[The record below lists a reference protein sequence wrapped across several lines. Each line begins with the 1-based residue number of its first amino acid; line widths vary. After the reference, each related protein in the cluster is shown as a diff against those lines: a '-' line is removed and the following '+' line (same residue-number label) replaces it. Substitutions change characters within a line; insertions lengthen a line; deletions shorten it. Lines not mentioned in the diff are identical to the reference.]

1 MSDSIAR
8 TGLTLI
14 GQAAGAALG
23 GPFGAAVGSAIGNA
37 AGWWLFPE
45 EIVSQGPR
53 LSELSVQ
60 SSTLGLTIPVVYGSW
75 RLAGNIIW
83 STDLIETRTERDAGG
98 KGGPTQTAVE
108 YSYRASFAVGLC
120 EGPISGVLRIWA
132 DSRLVYD
139 VSETADAE
147 AITGSIR
154 VGESMTVYVGSNTQL
169 PDPTIETVLG
179 VGNVPAYR
187 GLAYVVFR
195 DLELA
200 EFGNRIPNLTFEV
213 VESGGIAPG
222 FRVLA
227 TDFNSPI
234 ARAIPVTVICG
245 FSGGVIRI
253 AEQPGVLS
261 IPIIHPVWLYNS
273 AGNYIGSSAL
283 TSADIYL
290 PSFNQQLDYGVWR
303 LGETSNLNYNQNNP
317 GDRPTLYLF
326 DRETLEVSDLI
337 IGTPL
342 INKTIVAV
350 IACVDC
356 AHYLVLTAPSIQPAT
371 EFFLFRYNGV
381 SIDLVRNGTT
391 SFVNGED
398 SGAFGVSPVTQRSGR
413 REVAMMESDLEHIW
427 CTPPS
432 LGESSGVG
440 VYKIGKDNVLRR
452 HMTFYTTQT
461 PNRPALPGSFV
472 ADYISIYADRGL
484 CCITGDTSSSNVPP
498 SKRHICIYSRLSG
511 GPATTRTVGDIVS
524 SLAQKA
530 GLTAG
535 QLDTATLTDPVVG
548 YGLSQSQTARSAIEA
563 LSRVYPFFGVESDAK
578 LRFSQR
584 NGSTVATITADDL
597 GASATDDTVD
607 LVESSRS
614 QETDLPA
621 RLTLRY
627 RSTGAD
633 YQVSAQSARRMTTG
647 SEQVI
652 ELDIPVALTDQRAAD
667 AAQILLTEA
676 WVARNQRKF
685 STTRKWSHLE
695 PGDIV
700 SLVTPAANFGV
711 RIVRKSESGPLV
723 NFEAVDHSGV
733 VYAATATPGLT
744 PPGVGITLPAMTHL
758 EVMNLP
764 ALRAD
769 DDDNG
774 VYAAVFA
781 LGGSR
786 WTGAAVE
793 RRPLNGTTWDYQ
805 LSIYASGTLGRTVT
819 ALPNW
824 SGPNVWDMNSQFDV
838 ELLSGTLSSVTDVA
852 VLNGAN
858 VACIGNEIVQ
868 FRDATLISGTTYRLK
883 GLLRARL
890 ATNDVAAAHVAG
902 ERFVLLTPQS
912 IRRIRVDAIDPRG
925 QWTYIANTLG
935 GRRDVSYYQTVRHEG
950 RALRPLSPV
959 LLSAVRGANNVYVIR
974 WTRRARINAA
984 WEDGRDVPLDEEK
997 EVYDVEVTTT
1007 SGDIRIFYLSDFG
1020 QRSWEVPIE
1029 TQIATTNF
1037 PWQNVRLKV
1046 WQKSNRYGRGEI
1058 ADAVI
1063 SAPLLPFSRNWDDSS
1078 LAGHT
1083 LFGNGPP
1090 THSINS
1096 LRYALNAGSFG
1107 RAWSRLDTALGAA
1120 NFALEIDCTNQAG
1133 AAWQGV
1139 IYRTNAWSS
1148 NFGSYAYAAMFIPD
1162 TGGISLELFRGGNN
1176 TLGGTETSLASI
1188 LISGPTVGTFRMR
1201 IEVNGTLHRVFI
1213 NGFQRISVTDTTF
1226 TGAGQFA
1233 LYSTGATSVFFD
1245 NLRID
1250 Y

>member
-1 MSDSIAR
+1 VSDSTAR
-8 TGLTLI
+8 AVLTLT
-14 GQAAGAALG
+14 GQAVGAAVG
-23 GPFGAAVGSAIGNA
+23 GPFGAAIGSAIGNA

-98 KGGPTQTAVE
+98 KGGPSQTAVE

-169 PDPTIETVLG
+169 PDPAIETVLG

-187 GLAYVVFR
+187 GLAYAVFR

-234 ARAIPVTVICG
+234 ARASPRTVICG
-245 FSGGVIRI
+245 FSGGLIRI
-253 AEQPGVLS
+253 AEQPRILDD
-261 IPIIHPVWLYNS
+261 PIAAPVWLYDS
-273 AGNYIGSSAL
+273 AGNYIGSSAP
-283 TSADIYL
+283 TSADFYL
-290 PSFNQQLDYGVWR
+290 PSFYQNFDYGVWR
-303 LGETSNLNYNQNNP
+303 LGETGNLNWNQNDP
-317 GDRPTLYLF
+317 SRPALYVV
-326 DRETLEVSDLI
+326 DKETKSIGNLI

-342 INKTIVAV
+342 PGKTIVAV

-356 AHYLVLTAPSIQPAT
+356 AHYLVLTAPSIDPAT

-381 SIDLVRNGTT
+381 SLDLVRSGTT
-391 SFVNGED
+391 SFVDGED
-398 SGAFGVSPVTQRSGR
+398 SGAFGASPVTQRSGR

-427 CTPPS
+427 CTPS
-432 LGESSGVG
+432 AYGQSSGVG

-452 HMTFYTTQT
+452 HMTFYSSQP
-461 PNRPALPGSFV
+461 PNRPSLPTGFV
-472 ADYISIYADRGL
+472 ANDISIYADRGL
-484 CCITGDTSSSNVPP
+484 CCITGDTSSTFPP
-498 SKRHICIYSRLSG
+498 SRRHIYIYSRLSG
-511 GPATTRTVGDIVS
+511 GPATTRTVGSVVS

-584 NGSTVATITADDL
+584 NGSIVATITADDL

-700 SLVTPAANFGV
+700 SLVTPADNFGV

-733 VYAATATPGLT
+733 VYSATATPGLT

-769 DDDNG
+769 DDDRG

-793 RRPLNGTTWDYQ
+793 RRPINGTTWDYQ
-805 LSIYASGTLGRTVT
+805 LSIYISGTLGRTVT

-824 SGPNVWDMNSQFDV
+824 SGPNAWDMNSQFDV

-858 VACIGNEIVQ
+858 VACIGDEVVQ

-890 ATNDVAAAHVAG
+890 ATNDVATSHVAG

-912 IRRIRVDAIDPRG
+912 IRRIQVDAIDERG
-925 QWTYIANTLG
+925 QWTYVASTLG
-935 GRRDVSYYQTVRHEG
+935 GRRDISYYQTVRHEG

-984 WEDGRDVPLDEEK
+984 WEDGGDVPLDEGK

-1020 QRSWEVPIE
+1020 QRSWEIPIE

-1037 PWQNVRLKV
+1037 PWQTVRLKV

-1063 SAPLLPFSRNWDDSS
+1063 SAPLLPFARNWDDSS
-1078 LAGHT
+1078 LDGHT

-1096 LRYALNAGSFG
+1096 LRYALNPGSFG

-1120 NFALEIDCTNQAG
+1120 NFALEVDCTNQAG
-1133 AAWQGV
+1133 SFFQGV
-1139 IYRTNAWSS
+1139 VYRTTAWSN
-1148 NFGSYAYAAMFIPD
+1148 NFGSYAYAAMFTPD
-1162 TGGISLELFRGGNN
+1162 TGGIRLDLKRGGNN
-1176 TLGGTETSLASI
+1176 TSGGTETDIASI
-1188 LISGPTVGTFRMR
+1188 LIAGPTVGTFRMR
-1201 IEVNGTLHRVFI
+1201 IEVNGNLHRVFI
-1213 NGFQRISVTDTTF
+1213 NDFQRISVTDNAF

-1233 LYSTGATSVFFD
+1233 LYATGAFNYFFD

>member
-1 MSDSIAR
+1 
-8 TGLTLI
+8 
-14 GQAAGAALG
+14 LG
-23 GPFGAAVGSAIGNA
+23 GPFGAAIGSAIGNA

-98 KGGPTQTAVE
+98 KGGPSQTAVE

-169 PDPTIETVLG
+169 PDPTIETALG

-200 EFGNRIPNLTFEV
+200 DFGNRIPNLTFEV
-213 VESGGIAPG
+213 VESGSIAPG
-222 FRVLA
+222 FRVLS
-227 TDFNSPI
+227 TEFNSPI
-234 ARAIPVTVICG
+234 SKAIPQTVICG
-245 FSGGVIRI
+245 FSNGVIRI
-253 AEQPGVLS
+253 AEQPRTLNKL
-261 IPIIHPVWLYNS
+261 IAPPVWLYDYT
-273 AGNYIGSSAL
+273 GNYIGSSHL

-290 PSFNQQLDYGVWR
+290 PSFYQEFDFGVWR
-303 LGETSNLNYNQNNP
+303 LGETGNLNWNANDP
-317 GDRPTLYLF
+317 ERPELYLTGWEN
-326 DRETLEVSDLI
+326 DNDKKLI
-337 IGTPL
+337 VGTPIEGKL
-342 INKTIVAV
+342 IVAL
-350 IACVDC
+350 IACVDF
-356 AHYLVLTAPSIQPAT
+356 AHYVVLTSTIANGPAT
-371 EFFLFRYNGV
+371 EFFLFRYNGI
-381 SIDLVRNGTT
+381 SIDVVKSGTT
-391 SFVNGED
+391 SFLNGED
-398 SGAFGVSPVTQRSGR
+398 RVAFGLSPVTQRSGR
-413 REVAMMESDLEHIW
+413 KEVAMMESDLEHIW
-427 CTPPS
+427 CTPS
-432 LGESSGVG
+432 AYGEDTGVG
-440 VYKIGKDNVLRR
+440 VYKIGRDNVLRR
-452 HMTFYTTQT
+452 HMLFYSSEP
-461 PNRPALPGSFV
+461 PNRPSLPASFD

-484 CCITGDTSSSNVPP
+484 CCITGDTSNSSPP
-498 SKRHICIYSRLSG
+498 AKRHIYIYSRLSG
-511 GPATTRTVGDIVS
+511 GPSTTRTVGGVVS
-524 SLAQKA
+524 ALAQRA

-700 SLVTPAANFGV
+700 SLVTPAANFSV

-733 VYAATATPGLT
+733 VYSATATPGLT
-744 PPGVGITLPAMTHL
+744 PPGVGITIPAMTHL

-764 ALRAD
+764 ALRAED
-769 DDDNG
+769 DDGG

-781 LGGSR
+781 FVGGR
-786 WTGAAVE
+786 WNGAAIE
-793 RRPLNGTTWDYQ
+793 RRPANWPAWDYQ
-805 LSIYASGTLGRTVT
+805 LSIYTSGTIGRIVT
-819 ALPNW
+819 PFPNW

-838 ELLSGTLSSVTDVA
+838 ELLSGTLSSVTEIA

-858 VACIGNEIVQ
+858 VACIGDEVVQ

-883 GLLRARL
+883 GLLRARR
-890 ATNDVAAAHVAG
+890 ATNDVATAHLEG
-902 ERFVLLTPQS
+902 ERFVLLTPQTV
-912 IRRIRVDAIDPRG
+912 RRIQVDAIDDRG
-925 QWTYIANTLG
+925 QWIYAANTLG
-935 GRRDVSYYQTVRHEG
+935 GRRDASYYQTVRHEA

-959 LLSAVRGANNVYVIR
+959 FLSAVRGENNVYVIR

-984 WEDGRDVPLDEEK
+984 WEDGRDVPLDEDK
-997 EVYDVEVTTT
+997 EVYDVEVTTAN
-1007 SGDIRIFYLSDFG
+1007 GDIRIFYLPDLIG
-1020 QRSWEVPIE
+1020 RRSWEIPIE
-1029 TQIATTNF
+1029 TQIATTSF
-1037 PWQNVRLKV
+1037 PWQTVRLKV
-1046 WQKSNRYGRGEI
+1046 WQKSSRYGRGEI

-1063 SAPLLPFSRNWDDSS
+1063 SASLLPFTRDWNDSS

-1107 RAWSRLDTALGAA
+1107 RGWSRLDTALGAA
-1120 NFALEIDCTNQAG
+1120 DFALEVDCTNQTGAG
-1133 AAWQGV
+1133 WQGV
-1139 IYRTNAWSS
+1139 IYRTTAWSS
-1148 NFGSYAYAAMFIPD
+1148 SFGSYAYAAMFIPD
-1162 TGGISLELFRGGNN
+1162 TGGIRLDLKRGVNN
-1176 TLGGTETSLASI
+1176 TSGGTENDLASI
-1188 LISGPTVGTFRMR
+1188 LITGPTVGTFRMR
-1201 IEVNGTLHRVFI
+1201 IEVSGTLHRVLI
-1213 NGFQRISVTDTTF
+1213 NGIQRISVTDINF

-1233 LYSTGATSVFFD
+1233 LYSTLATSVFFD

>member
-1 MSDSIAR
+1 
-8 TGLTLI
+8 
-14 GQAAGAALG
+14 
-23 GPFGAAVGSAIGNA
+23 V
-37 AGWWLFPE
+37 
-45 EIVSQGPR
+45 
-53 LSELSVQ
+53 
-60 SSTLGLTIPVVYGSW
+60 
-75 RLAGNIIW
+75 
-83 STDLIETRTERDAGG
+83 
-98 KGGPTQTAVE
+98 
-108 YSYRASFAVGLC
+108 
-120 EGPISGVLRIWA
+120 
-132 DSRLVYD
+132 
-139 VSETADAE
+139 
-147 AITGSIR
+147 
-154 VGESMTVYVGSNTQL
+154 
-169 PDPTIETVLG
+169 
-179 VGNVPAYR
+179 
-187 GLAYVVFR
+187 
-195 DLELA
+195 
-200 EFGNRIPNLTFEV
+200 
-213 VESGGIAPG
+213 
-222 FRVLA
+222 
-227 TDFNSPI
+227 
-234 ARAIPVTVICG
+234 
-245 FSGGVIRI
+245 
-253 AEQPGVLS
+253 
-261 IPIIHPVWLYNS
+261 
-273 AGNYIGSSAL
+273 
-283 TSADIYL
+283 
-290 PSFNQQLDYGVWR
+290 
-303 LGETSNLNYNQNNP
+303 
-317 GDRPTLYLF
+317 
-326 DRETLEVSDLI
+326 
-337 IGTPL
+337 
-342 INKTIVAV
+342 
-350 IACVDC
+350 
-356 AHYLVLTAPSIQPAT
+356 
-371 EFFLFRYNGV
+371 
-381 SIDLVRNGTT
+381 
-391 SFVNGED
+391 
-398 SGAFGVSPVTQRSGR
+398 
-413 REVAMMESDLEHIW
+413 
-427 CTPPS
+427 
-432 LGESSGVG
+432 
-440 VYKIGKDNVLRR
+440 
-452 HMTFYTTQT
+452 
-461 PNRPALPGSFV
+461 
-472 ADYISIYADRGL
+472 
-484 CCITGDTSSSNVPP
+484 
-498 SKRHICIYSRLSG
+498 
-511 GPATTRTVGDIVS
+511 VS

-584 NGSTVATITADDL
+584 DGSTVATITADDL

-733 VYAATATPGLT
+733 VYSATATPGLT
-744 PPGVGITLPAMTHL
+744 PPGVGVTLPAMTHL

-769 DDDNG
+769 DDDRG

-786 WTGAAVE
+786 WTGAAIE
-793 RRPLNGTTWDYQ
+793 RRPINGTTWDYQ
-805 LSIYASGTLGRTVT
+805 LSIYTSGTLGRTVT

-852 VLNGAN
+852 LLNGAN
-858 VACIGNEIVQ
+858 VACIGDEIVQ

-890 ATNDVAAAHVAG
+890 ATNDVATAHVAD

-912 IRRIRVDAIDPRG
+912 IRRIQVDAIDAIDERAR
-925 QWTYIANTLG
+925 WTYIANTLG
-935 GRRDVSYYQTVRHEG
+935 GRRDISYYQTISHEA

-959 LLSAVRGANNVYVIR
+959 LLSAVRGANNVYVIQ

-984 WEDGRDVPLDEEK
+984 WEDGRDVPLDEER

-1020 QRSWEVPIE
+1020 QRSWEIPIE

-1037 PWQNVRLKV
+1037 PWQTVRLKV

-1063 SAPLLPFSRNWDDSS
+1063 SAPLLPFNRNWDDNS

-1083 LFGNGPP
+1083 LFGNGPS
-1090 THSINS
+1090 HAIN
-1096 LRYALNAGSFG
+1096 LQRYALTPGQFVIG
-1107 RAWSRLDTALGAA
+1107 WSRLDTALGAG

-1139 IYRTNAWSS
+1139 IYRTNAWSNS
-1148 NFGSYAYAAMFIPD
+1148 IGSYAYAAMFIPNA
-1162 TGGISLELFRGGNN
+1162 GGIRLDLFRGVNN
-1176 TLGGTETSLASI
+1176 TSGGTETSIASVSI
-1188 LISGPTVGTFRMR
+1188 TGPTVGTFRMR
-1201 IEVNGTLHRVFI
+1201 IEVSGTLHRVFI
-1213 NGFQRISVTDTTF
+1213 NGIQRISVTDTTF

-1233 LYSTGATSVFFD
+1233 LYATGATSSFFD

>member
-1 MSDSIAR
+1 VSDSIAR
-8 TGLTLI
+8 TGLTLV

-23 GPFGAAVGSAIGNA
+23 GPFGAAIGSAIGNA

-98 KGGPTQTAVE
+98 KGGPSQTAVE

-169 PDPTIETVLG
+169 PDPAIETVLG

-187 GLAYVVFR
+187 GLAYAVFR

-234 ARAIPVTVICG
+234 ARASPRTVICG
-245 FSGGVIRI
+245 FSGGLIRI
-253 AEQPGVLS
+253 AEQPGVLGD
-261 IPIIHPVWLYNS
+261 PISAPVWLYDS
-273 AGNYIGSSAL
+273 DGNYIGSSGR

-303 LGETSNLNYNQNNP
+303 LGETSTLNWNQNNP
-317 GDRPTLYLF
+317 GARPTLYLF
-326 DRETLEVSDLI
+326 DLETKEVSDLI

-342 INKTIVAV
+342 ISKTIVAV

-381 SIDLVRNGTT
+381 SLDLVRSGTT
-391 SFVNGED
+391 SFVDGED
-398 SGAFGVSPVTQRSGR
+398 GNSFGVSPVTQRSGR
-413 REVAMMESDLEHIW
+413 SEVAMMESDLEHIW
-427 CTPPS
+427 CTPPAI
-432 LGESSGVG
+432 GQSSGVG

-452 HMTFYTTQT
+452 HMTFYSSEP
-461 PNRPALPGSFV
+461 PNRPSLPGSFV
-472 ADYISIYADRGL
+472 ANYISIYADRGL
-484 CCITGDTSSSNVPP
+484 CCITGDTSSSFPP
-498 SKRHICIYSRLSG
+498 SRRHIYIYSRLSG
-511 GPATTRTVGDIVS
+511 GPATTRTVGSVVS

-633 YQVSAQSARRMTTG
+633 YQVSAQSASRMTTG
-647 SEQVI
+647 SQQVI

-733 VYAATATPGLT
+733 VYSATATPGLT

-769 DDDNG
+769 DDDRG

-786 WTGAAVE
+786 WNGAAIE
-793 RRPLNGTTWDYQ
+793 RRPINGTTWDYQ
-805 LSIYASGTLGRTVT
+805 LSIYISGTLGRTVT

-824 SGPNVWDMNSQFDV
+824 SGPNVWDMNSQVDV

-858 VACIGNEIVQ
+858 VACIGDEVVQ

-890 ATNDVAAAHVAG
+890 ATNDVATAHVAS
-902 ERFVLLTPQS
+902 ERFVLLTPQAV
-912 IRRIRVDAIDPRG
+912 RRIQVDAIDERG
-925 QWTYIANTLG
+925 QWTYVASTLG
-935 GRRDVSYYQTVRHEG
+935 GRRDISYYQTVRHEG

-959 LLSAVRGANNVYVIR
+959 LLSAVRGVNNVYVIR

-984 WEDGRDVPLDEEK
+984 WEDGSDVPLDEEK

-1020 QRSWEVPIE
+1020 QRSWEIPIE

-1037 PWQNVRLKV
+1037 PWQTVRLKV

-1063 SAPLLPFSRNWDDSS
+1063 SAPLLPFTRNWDDSS

-1090 THSINS
+1090 THSING
-1096 LRYALNAGSFG
+1096 LRYSLNAGSFG
-1107 RAWSRLDTALGAA
+1107 RGWSRLDTALSAA
-1120 NFALEIDCTNQAG
+1120 NFALEVDCTNQTGAG
-1133 AAWQGV
+1133 WQGV

-1148 NFGSYAYAAMFIPD
+1148 SFGSYAYAAMFLPD
-1162 TGGISLELFRGGNN
+1162 TGGIFLTLKIGVNN
-1176 TLGGTETSLASI
+1176 ISGGTENDLASI
-1188 LISGPTVGTFRMR
+1188 VITGPTVGTFRMR
-1201 IEVNGTLHRVFI
+1201 IEVSGTLHRVFI
-1213 NGFQRISVTDTTF
+1213 NGIQRISVTDATF

-1233 LYSTGATSVFFD
+1233 LYSTGSTSVFFD

>member
-1 MSDSIAR
+1 
-8 TGLTLI
+8 
-14 GQAAGAALG
+14 
-23 GPFGAAVGSAIGNA
+23 
-37 AGWWLFPE
+37 
-45 EIVSQGPR
+45 
-53 LSELSVQ
+53 
-60 SSTLGLTIPVVYGSW
+60 
-75 RLAGNIIW
+75 
-83 STDLIETRTERDAGG
+83 
-98 KGGPTQTAVE
+98 
-108 YSYRASFAVGLC
+108 
-120 EGPISGVLRIWA
+120 
-132 DSRLVYD
+132 
-139 VSETADAE
+139 
-147 AITGSIR
+147 
-154 VGESMTVYVGSNTQL
+154 MTVYVGSNTQL

-187 GLAYVVFR
+187 GLAYAVFR

-234 ARAIPVTVICG
+234 ARAIPQTVICG
-245 FSGGVIRI
+245 FSGGLIRI
-253 AEQPGVLS
+253 AEQPRS
-261 IPIIHPVWLYNS
+261 DDPIAAPVWLYDS
-273 AGNYIGSSAL
+273 AGNYIGSSAP
-283 TSADIYL
+283 TSADFYL
-290 PSFNQQLDYGVWR
+290 PSFYQNFDYGVWR
-303 LGETSNLNYNQNNP
+303 LGETGNLNWNQNDP
-317 GDRPTLYLF
+317 SRPALYVV
-326 DRETLEVSDLI
+326 DKETKSIGNLI

-342 INKTIVAV
+342 PGKTIVAV

-356 AHYLVLTAPSIQPAT
+356 AHYLVLTAPSIDPAT

-381 SIDLVRNGTT
+381 SLDLVRSGTT
-391 SFVNGED
+391 SFVDGED
-398 SGAFGVSPVTQRSGR
+398 SGAFGASPVTQRSGR
-413 REVAMMESDLEHIW
+413 SDVAMMESDLEHIW

-452 HMTFYTTQT
+452 HMTFYISEP
-461 PNRPALPGSFV
+461 PNRPALPASFV

-484 CCITGDTSSSNVPP
+484 CCITGDTSSGDIPP
-498 SKRHICIYSRLSG
+498 SKRHIYIYSRLSG
-511 GPATTRTVGDIVS
+511 GPATTRTVGSVVS

-723 NFEAVDHSGV
+723 NFEAVDHSGI
-733 VYAATATPGLT
+733 VYSATATPGLT

-769 DDDNG
+769 DDDRG

-793 RRPLNGTTWDYQ
+793 RRPINGTTWDYQ
-805 LSIYASGTLGRTVT
+805 LSIYISGTLGRTVT

-824 SGPNVWDMNSQFDV
+824 SGPNAWDMNSQFDV

-858 VACIGNEIVQ
+858 VACIGDEVVQ

-890 ATNDVAAAHVAG
+890 ATNDVATSHVAG

-912 IRRIRVDAIDPRG
+912 IRRIQVDAIDERG
-925 QWTYIANTLG
+925 QWTYVASTLG
-935 GRRDVSYYQTVRHEG
+935 GRRDISYYQTVRHEG

-984 WEDGRDVPLDEEK
+984 WEDGGDVPLDEGK

-1020 QRSWEVPIE
+1020 QRSWEIPIE

-1037 PWQNVRLKV
+1037 PWQTVRLKV

-1063 SAPLLPFSRNWDDSS
+1063 SAPLLPFARNWDDSS
-1078 LAGHT
+1078 LDGHT

-1096 LRYALNAGSFG
+1096 LRYALNPGSFG

-1120 NFALEIDCTNQAG
+1120 NFALEVDCTNQAG
-1133 AAWQGV
+1133 SFFQGV
-1139 IYRTNAWSS
+1139 VYRTTAWSN
-1148 NFGSYAYAAMFIPD
+1148 NFGSYAYAAMFTPD
-1162 TGGISLELFRGGNN
+1162 TGGIRLYLKRGGNN
-1176 TLGGTETSLASI
+1176 TSGGTETDIASI
-1188 LISGPTVGTFRMR
+1188 LIAGPTVGTFRMR
-1201 IEVNGTLHRVFI
+1201 IEVNGNLHRVFI
-1213 NGFQRISVTDTTF
+1213 NDFQRISVTDNAF

-1233 LYSTGATSVFFD
+1233 LYATGAFNYFFD